1 MKKILFTVLAAA
13 ALVGCTKE
21 NSGVTYADNE
31 ILASATTLSV
41 DAITKAPVDGYG
53 NGFLARVPISQ
64 TDGDYATEYGTAAF
78 MKFTDATNAVGFVS
92 SDGSTSAAKF
102 YPANGSVYLC
112 GLFPATTWTMNG
124 TKASF
129 TFNGSQDVMA
139 APQVTSTK
147 ADAPDSYKILAF
159 KHLLTQITVKFNAET
174 EEDAKA
180 WGNITGLE
188 LLSAE
193 NGEVKLANQATVT
206 LKDGT
211 AEFSGT
217 TGTGFYAVTGGTTYS
232 DIEYSST
239 AIPVDNATAVAY
251 TMCAPVKADGNT
263 GAEYKL
269 KITSASNATET
280 VDINLKQS
288 GNSADFVDSTAGY
301 SFNIELTFKA
311 TEIKA
316 IATITPWKDGGTT
329 TVTVGE

>member
-41 DAITKAPVDGYG
+41 DAITKAPVEGYG
-53 NGFLARVPISQ
+53 TGFLARVPISQ
-64 TDGDYATEYGTAAF
+64 TDGDYTTEYGTAAF

-92 SDGSTSAAKF
+92 SDGSASAAKF

-129 TFNGSQDVMA
+129 TFNGSHDVMA

-147 ADAPDSYKILAF
+147 ADAPDSYKTLAF

-193 NGEVKLANQATVT
+193 NGEVKLANQAIVT

-211 AEFSGT
+211 AEFTGT
-217 TGTGFYAVTGGTTYS
+217 AGTGFYAVTGGTTYS
-232 DIEYSST
+232 DTEYSST

-269 KITSASNATET
+269 KITSASNATEI

>member
-1 MKKILFTVLAAA
+1 
-13 ALVGCTKE
+13 
-21 NSGVTYADNE
+21 
-31 ILASATTLSV
+31 
-41 DAITKAPVDGYG
+41 
-53 NGFLARVPISQ
+53 
-64 TDGDYATEYGTAAF
+64 
-78 MKFTDATNAVGFVS
+78 MKFTDERNAVGFVS
-92 SDGSTSAAKF
+92 SNGSTSAAKF

-139 APQVTSTK
+139 AQQVTSTK
-147 ADAPDSYKILAF
+147 ADAPNSYQTLTF
-159 KHLLTQITVKFNAET
+159 EHLLTQITVKFNAET
-174 EEDAKA
+174 EDDAKA
-180 WGNITGLE
+180 WGNIESLE
-188 LLSAE
+188 LLSSDE
-193 NGEVKLANQATVT
+193 SKLANQATVT

-211 AEFSGT
+211 ADFAGT
-217 TGTGFYAVTGGTTYS
+217 AGTGFYAVTGGTTYS
-232 DIEYSST
+232 DTEYSST
-239 AIPVDNATAVAY
+239 AIPVNNATAVAY
-251 TMCAPVKADGNT
+251 TMCAPVVADGNT

-301 SFNIELTFKA
+301 SFYIELTFKA

-316 IATITPWKDGGTT
+316 IATITPWENGGTT